1 MLLSRRSR
9 GSGFTLI
16 ELLVVIAIIA
26 ILVSLLL
33 PAVQQAREAARRS
46 QCKNNLKQIALA
58 LHNYQDAHG
67 VFPPGCVGSSVW
79 NEPDGATATDYRK
92 YSARL
97 TWLCLLL
104 PQLDQA
110 NVYNLAAPYI
120 SGSTATT
127 SLPYLWPGANVRI
140 ATFLCPTDPST
151 GKNSVLTALPSSTVP
166 GSFTNYSGNMGSTG
180 TRITI
185 TVGTTTTT
193 DNSAT
198 RLNGVFYAMS
208 RIGTKSMKDGSSN
221 VLMVSEN
228 KIVPNNL
235 SAATTDVASDWRGLF
250 WNAYGA
256 TAWFS
261 TRYPPNTNHSDQVRR
276 CVDDPQAKCSVVT
289 SPGDS
294 FMHTRSHHS
303 GGVQSAMG
311 DGSVRFISQSVDGT
325 LFQHLGSRS
334 DGNAI
339 GDF

>member
-1 MLLSRRSR
+1 MRQSSSGIRLR
-9 GSGFTLI
+9 GFTLI

-58 LHNYQDAHG
+58 LHNYHEAHG

-79 NEPDGATATDYRK
+79 NEPDGATDPNYRK

-97 TWLCLLL
+97 SWLCLLL
-104 PQLDQA
+104 PYLDQA
-110 NVYNLAAPYI
+110 NVYNQAAPYI
-120 SGSTATT
+120 NGTTATT
-127 SLPYLWPGANVRI
+127 NLPYLWPGASARI
-140 ATFLCPTDPST
+140 STLLCPTDPNT
-151 GKNSVLTALPSSTVP
+151 GKNLVLTGLPSSTTP

-185 TVGTTTTT
+185 ASTV

-208 RIGTKSMKDGSSN
+208 RIGTRSLKDGSSN
-221 VLMVSEN
+221 VLLISET

-235 SAATTDVASDWRGLF
+235 SAGTTDAASDWRGLF

-261 TRYPPNTNHSDQVRR
+261 TRYPPNTNQADQVRR
-276 CVDDPQAKCSVVT
+276 CVDDPQARCSFVT
-289 SPGDS
+289 GGNDS

-311 DGSVRFISQSVDGT
+311 DGAVRFISSSVDAT
-325 LFQHLGSRS
+325 LFQNLGSRN
-334 DGNAI
+334 DGNTI